1 MWSVS
6 AGQAAVREAGRC
18 CPPLCLGV
26 GQSLILLGVHPLT
39 LCFSLRVF
47 YLFLLLF
54 LSPWVTISDST
65 IPFFDVFFIY
75 LSCCDFILCS
85 IYKKFFWLKSSLG
98 HSQASCHI
106 QMNLKRLSYE
116 LQFPFLM
123 VWSLLII
130 DAVALLVLGSGIKS
144 SLHSHLCLV
153 GCSRVGVLMAVLKSK
168 SSTVMC
174 ANSSLVN
181 TPTGCH
187 WSGIPVLIHHCWG

>member
-47 YLFLLLF
+47 YLFLLF

-65 IPFFDVFFIY
+65 IPFFDGFFIY

-85 IYKKFFWLKSSLG
+85 IYKKFFWLKSSQG

-153 GCSRVGVLMAVLKSK
+153 GCSRVW
-168 SSTVMC
+168 
-174 ANSSLVN
+174 SLN
-181 TPTGCH
+181 GSAQIKIQYCH
-187 WSGIPVLIHHCWG
+187 VCKQQPS